1 MIIRPINKA
10 DALSS
15 LTPGAEWVVR
25 GGDVVEWLDTEQT
38 EPTETEINTEVARL
52 QAEFDAQQFS
62 RDRVYPDM
70 GYQLDMLFHEL
81 KDTGS
86 ISATGTWATM
96 IQGVKD
102 GSPKPTN

>member
-1 MIIRPINKA
+1 MNIKFEAIANLTKGKKCQ
-10 DALSS
+10 LSCNDDIVT
-15 LTPGAEWVVR
+15 L
-25 GGDVVEWLDTEQT
+25 EWLDETHT
-38 EPTETEINTEVARL
+38 EPTETEINTEVTRL
-52 QAEFDAQQFS
+52 QAEFDSQQYV
-62 RDRVYPDM
+62 RDRFYPDM
-70 GYQLDMLFHEL
+70 GDQLDMLFHEL